1 LLPVPFVKPGTD
13 AGSAGCLMRPALPV
27 AHSIPRSRG
36 KRHATGDDHQ
46 SHSATPREPTTGRH
60 HRVRRR
66 RTPPGR
72 SPRPRC

>member
-36 KRHATGDDHQ
+36 KRHATGDDHR
-46 SHSATPREPTTGRH
+46 SHSATQRRPDR
-60 HRVRRR
+60 RVS
-66 RTPPGR
+66 PPGTTTPDTPGTVTET
-72 SPRPRC
+72 SV